1 MAKSQSRP
9 PRRKA
14 CSNCIKSKVR
24 CTLDRPACSRCRATG
39 RNCDYGTTTL
49 ALGQRNSSRL
59 QEGHSGEA
67 GSFESQSVTSPSV
80 PEFSSRVLQTPPSLS
95 YTPSPSAN
103 NIIWDPPTQQS
114 QEPPIEATSKEKE
127 LNFEAIHLTP
137 SSIAEDIRDRW
148 LRPFFLPAH
157 GRSETPKV
165 CHPYTLQFLARILK
179 TYPRYMLRDGRPP
192 PIIHH
197 VQVAENKTPR
207 ALANCYSLVRMW
219 EQAVPGSEEIV
230 MNTVAREMERLA
242 SESPNQ
248 HDYEL
253 LSSFQAY
260 LIYSILIYFGP
271 QGGFTDTI
279 MITLMDM
286 ASQTARNGLFCD
298 AELAR
303 TRPTWESWIV
313 AATKRRAIF
322 TLYLFSNIYNADRML
337 PNFVAEEL
345 RGVYAPGNKALWEAA
360 DRETWNKEYDR
371 YLLDWQD
378 GSLEISELWPS
389 PEKEEPERRR
399 RIERWVQTVD
409 EFGMMLYSVCAHIH
423 GS

>member
-24 CTLDRPACSRCRATG
+24 CTLDRPACSRCRVTG

-49 ALGQRNSSRL
+49 ALGQRHSSRL

-67 GSFESQSVTSPSV
+67 DSLESQSVLSPPV
-80 PEFSSRVLQTPPSLS
+80 PEISSRVLQTPPSLS

-103 NIIWDPPTQQS
+103 NIIWDPPTQQA
-114 QEPPIEATSKEKE
+114 QGLPVEAPSKGKE
-127 LNFEAIHLTP
+127 LNFEAINLTP

-179 TYPRYMLRDGRPP
+179 TYPRYMLRDGLPP

-197 VQVAENKTPR
+197 VQVMENKTPR

-242 SESPNQ
+242 SEVRIS
-248 HDYEL
+248 
-253 LSSFQAY
+253 LSAHVMKQ
-260 LIYSILIYFGP
+260 
-271 QGGFTDTI
+271 
-279 MITLMDM
+279 
-286 ASQTARNGLFCD
+286 
-298 AELAR
+298 
-303 TRPTWESWIV
+303 
-313 AATKRRAIF
+313 
-322 TLYLFSNIYNADRML
+322 
-337 PNFVAEEL
+337 
-345 RGVYAPGNKALWEAA
+345 
-360 DRETWNKEYDR
+360 
-371 YLLDWQD
+371 
-378 GSLEISELWPS
+378 
-389 PEKEEPERRR
+389 
-399 RIERWVQTVD
+399 RW
-409 EFGMMLYSVCAHIH
+409 
-423 GS
+423 

>member
-1 MAKSQSRP
+1 
-9 PRRKA
+9 
-14 CSNCIKSKVR
+14 
-24 CTLDRPACSRCRATG
+24 
-39 RNCDYGTTTL
+39 
-49 ALGQRNSSRL
+49 
-59 QEGHSGEA
+59 
-67 GSFESQSVTSPSV
+67 
-80 PEFSSRVLQTPPSLS
+80 
-95 YTPSPSAN
+95 
-103 NIIWDPPTQQS
+103 
-114 QEPPIEATSKEKE
+114 
-127 LNFEAIHLTP
+127 
-137 SSIAEDIRDRW
+137 
-148 LRPFFLPAH
+148 
-157 GRSETPKV
+157 
-165 CHPYTLQFLARILK
+165 
-179 TYPRYMLRDGRPP
+179 MLRDKRPP

-197 VQVAENKTPR
+197 AQVRENETPR

-260 LIYSILIYFGP
+260 LIYSILMYFGP
-271 QGGFTDTI
+271 QGGFSDTT
-279 MITLMDM
+279 MVTLLDM
-286 ASQTARNGLFCD
+286 ASHTARNGLFCA

-303 TRPTWESWIV
+303 VRPTWESWIV

-322 TLYLFSNIYNADRML
+322 TLYLFSSIYNADRML

-345 RGVYAPGNKALWEAA
+345 RGVYAPGNKTLWEAT
-360 DRETWNKEYDR
+360 DRQTWNKEYDR

-378 GSLEISELWPS
+378 GSLEINELWAS
-389 PEKEEPERRR
+389 PEKEEPGRKR
-399 RIERWVQTVD
+399 RIERWVESAD